1 MIAVAL
7 DSVQLLGLCLLG
19 FCAGFLVAEIL
30 R

>member
-1 MIAVAL
+1 MLAL
-7 DSVQLLGLCLLG
+7 TFDSVQLLGGALLA